1 MSSPFDDS
9 DARFLVVVNHESQYA
24 LWPTF
29 ADVPDGWT
37 VALPAASR
45 QECLDFV
52 EQHWTDMRPASLI
65 EAMARE

>member
-1 MSSPFDDS
+1 MSSPFDDP
-9 DARFLVVVNHESQYA
+9 DARFLVVVNHEAQYA

-29 ADVPDGWT
+29 AAVPDGWT

-52 EQHWTDMRPASLI
+52 EQQWTDMRPASLV